1 MKFTPD
7 SEITRQTIV
16 ESTADLFNKKG
27 YAGTFISDLTAATGL
42 TKGGI
47 YGNFKNKDDV
57 AAAALTYNIQRRAAI
72 IDGKINTASG
82 YRAKLIAYVDLFS
95 SRENKVFAPGGC
107 PLMNMACEA
116 DDTLPHFMEPVSAEM
131 ARWKN
136 GLMEIIS
143 DGISA
148 KEFKANTNVEK
159 TALTIISLIEG
170 SVLLGRILKSNHDR
184 DLVLESIKDLI
195 DYIANGSI

>member
-7 SEITRQTIV
+7 SETTRQAII

-27 YAGTFISDLTAATGL
+27 FAGTFISDITAATGL

-57 AAAALTYNIQRRAAI
+57 ASATLDFNIKRRAAI
-72 IDGKINTASG
+72 IDRKINTASS
-82 YRAKLIAYVDLFS
+82 YREKLIAYADLFS

-107 PLMNMACEA
+107 PLMNTACEA
-116 DDTLPHFMEPVSAEM
+116 DDTNPELMEPVSVEM

-136 GLMEIIS
+136 GLVAIIN
-143 DGISA
+143 DGIQA
-148 KEFKANTNVEK
+148 AEFKKDTNAVK
-159 TALTIISLIEG
+159 IALTIIAIIEG
-170 SVLLGRILKSNHDR
+170 SVLLGRALKSNEDR
-184 DLVLESIKDLI
+184 DLVLESVKDLI
-195 DYIANGSI
+195 DNMATGSV